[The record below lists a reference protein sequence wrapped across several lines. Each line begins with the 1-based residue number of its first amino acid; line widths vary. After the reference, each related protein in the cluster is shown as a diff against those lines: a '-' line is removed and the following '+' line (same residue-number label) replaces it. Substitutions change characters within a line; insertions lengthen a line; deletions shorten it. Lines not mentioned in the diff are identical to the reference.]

1 MPKHGRTVLGLG
13 QSSQLCLGCQRLANC
28 ARQRGVSCSIFE
40 AKQAAM
46 RALFGIAELHSIIAS
61 PMQAARRAA
70 VASSWASAAVG
81 STPMSKPTAASI
93 PLQLLI
99 MTISLRDTAAGFDTG
114 PLCRSAAMEFV
125 CFFCVQRR
133 AIDVERTKQTIGFP
147 AIVAAAGQVMPI

>member
-1 MPKHGRTVLGLG
+1 MRALPLRHDVLEPELASVPKHGRTVLGLG

-99 MTISLRDTAAGFDTG
+99 MTISLRVHRRRCRYRPAM
-114 PLCRSAAMEFV
+114 PLCCDGICLLFLRSTP
-125 CFFCVQRR
+125 RN
-133 AIDVERTKQTIGFP
+133 
-147 AIVAAAGQVMPI
+147 